1 MFFNKDTTDEIF
13 QQLGKQGFLEQM
25 LNKLA
30 NMYKYNIKMTKIP
43 FSIERMKKKYQWEG
57 MWQLFSAIITHNSRT
72 TKAILVVHISCVIS
86 DQGSF

>member
-13 QQLGKQGFLEQM
+13 QQFGKQGFLEQM

-43 FSIERMKKKYQWEG
+43 FSIERMKKSTCGRECGNYF
-57 MWQLFSAIITHNSRT
+57 LR
-72 TKAILVVHISCVIS
+72 
-86 DQGSF
+86 